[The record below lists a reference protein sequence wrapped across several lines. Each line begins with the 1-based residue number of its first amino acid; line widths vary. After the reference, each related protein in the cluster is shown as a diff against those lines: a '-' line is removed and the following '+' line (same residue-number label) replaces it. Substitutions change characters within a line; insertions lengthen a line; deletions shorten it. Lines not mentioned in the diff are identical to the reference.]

1 MTAEI
6 MMKEYSS
13 MKKELSVL
21 EYQLQQFKGVDE
33 NDIIMSMQFSHQE
46 GDRVQTSTLSDKTAS
61 IAMNYRKIMKQENDE
76 WFDFLWNRYQ
86 FLKEELEFFEHSVE
100 HLNGQLPGVI
110 MDLLNKDL
118 TWETIAGKYHV
129 STTMISKYKKAAIQE
144 LNFYYEL
151 RDRQAE
157 AFMLS

>member
-13 MKKELSVL
+13 MKKELSIL

-76 WFDFLWNRYQ
+76 WFDFLWN
-86 FLKEELEFFEHSVE
+86 
-100 HLNGQLPGVI
+100 NI
-110 MDLLNKDL
+110 
-118 TWETIAGKYHV
+118 
-129 STTMISKYKKAAIQE
+129 
-144 LNFYYEL
+144 
-151 RDRQAE
+151 
-157 AFMLS
+157 

>member
-13 MKKELSVL
+13 MKRELSIL
-21 EYQLQQFKGVDE
+21 EFQLQQFKGVDE
-33 NDIIMSMQFSHQE
+33 NDIIMAMQFSHQE
-46 GDRVQTSTLSDKTAS
+46 GDRVHTSTLSDKTAS
-61 IAMNYRKIMKQENDE
+61 IAMNYRKIMARENDE

-86 FLKEELEFFEHSVE
+86 FLKAELDFFEHSVE
-100 HLNGQLPGVI
+100 RLNGQLPSVI
-110 MDLLNKDL
+110 RDLLNKDL
-118 TWETIAGKYHV
+118 TWDSIAGKYHV
-129 STTMISKYKKAAIQE
+129 STTMISKYRKAAIKE
-144 LNFYYEL
+144 LNACYEL